1 MSDSNNVTHD
11 LAELLVRDGKRVPQ
25 ASLTGA
31 FLTTASL
38 PVWAATVLPL
48 SLAYQA
54 GSAALRAVVPSNN
67 KNKNHTAATAAS
79 ANLDSG
85 YVVDPS
91 QMIERAKRKYDL
103 VILGATGFT
112 GISRR
117 CTLPGRTV
125 SALTTTMTTTITTSK
140 KKQVQWAI
148 AGRNPEKLNA
158 VKQRLAQELGNDK
171 LLSLDTILVDT
182 SNPSS
187 LPKLVANTR
196 AVATTAGPFTL
207 YGCSVVEFCAK
218 FGTHYVDITGEVDW
232 VKAMLC
238 QWQETAQKTGAKII
252 PFCGVDSIPWD
263 LSYLKLR
270 EAMQQECKDEL
281 KTVSFWVLIRASA
294 PGGTFATVLNAVSG
308 NSHKAPRLDFDPF
321 LRLPDGSKSEY
332 VCKPDL
338 PTVPAKSKSGV
349 KLPLSSS
356 SSSSKENTTGGGCW
370 EMPYI
375 MSVVNAQVVRW
386 SHALLQSQGG
396 IISGSSKPIT
406 ISYTEA
412 QLQPDFKTAFVNYA
426 GMLMAGSML
435 FNPVTLYL
443 LKHFVIPKPGEGP
456 SMSAMESKSMYCL
469 DLMVLILN
477 IAIRTHCDGVL

>member
-1 MSDSNNVTHD
+1 MSDSNSFTHD
-11 LAELLVRDGKRVPQ
+11 LAELLVRDGKRIPQ
-25 ASLTGA
+25 ASLKSA
-31 FLTTASL
+31 FVTTAIL

-67 KNKNHTAATAAS
+67 KNKNHTAANAN

-91 QMIERAKRKYDL
+91 QMIERAQRKYDV

-112 GISRR
+112 GY
-117 CTLPGRTV
+117 LAALHAARTYGV
-125 SALTTTMTTTITTSK
+125 SMDDDEDNNNNNNNE
-140 KKQVQWAI
+140 KKQVKWAI

-321 LRLPDGSKSEY
+321 LRLPDGSKSDY
-332 VCKPDL
+332 VCKPNL

-349 KLPLSSS
+349 PLSSS
-356 SSSSKENTTGGGCW
+356 SSPSTENTTGGGCW
-370 EMPYI
+370 EIPYI

-396 IISGSSKPIT
+396 ISSSSSSKPIA
-406 ISYTEA
+406 ISYTES

-456 SMSAMESKSMYCL
+456 SMSAMESKSRYCV
-469 DLMVLILN
+469 DLMVLILDTG
-477 IAIRTHCDGVL
+477 IRAH